1 MEETPNNDRELKK
14 IKAEEKRQEAL
25 KRKKEEENR
34 RKRVIADSI
43 KEIDNVKRSKHVVF
57 KDSDNESDE
66 DMGNDDRQ
74 KNGKHSMK
82 LFEEDDEDDFEENE
96 GDLIKSRHVGKKA
109 AKLMKLESKYGHD
122 ERFHLDSK
130 FLEDDDQEEDE
141 EVEEEGGG
149 GEIRHKERKKD
160 LVRPFNRYDPT
171 NPAHV
176 EWMKKYKEK
185 SGFVEGKSSNEEEH
199 KNEPE
204 KIVVEGQ
211 YFKVDDALKNELCGG
226 SSSFSF
232 LSSIGRPEEKAEI
245 VVVEKPQTQENTTE
259 PPKKKK
265 KEAPKPTPKPIL
277 NSIVVK
283 KFFINPDTKEFRSII
298 ANFRR
303 TQKEENIKNAFKK
316 AQPKLSLC
324 YQSVK
329 KNAKRR
335 LKDNDRKLVY
345 NKFKK

>member
-1 MEETPNNDRELKK
+1 MEETSSNDRELKK

-25 KRKKEEENR
+25 RRKKEEENR

-57 KDSDNESDE
+57 KDSDDESDD
-66 DMGNDDRQ
+66 DMSNDDTQ

-82 LFEEDDEDDFEENE
+82 LFDEDDEDDFEENAE
-96 GDLIKSRHVGKKA
+96 DLIKSRHVGKKA

-141 EVEEEGGG
+141 EVEEEGG
-149 GEIRHKERKKD
+149 EIKHKERKKD

-171 NPAHV
+171 NPVHV

-185 SGFVEGKSSNEEEH
+185 SGFVEAKSSNEEEH

-232 LSSIGRPEEKAEI
+232 LSSIGRPEEKPAI
-245 VVVEKPQTQENTTE
+245 VVEKPQNQENTTE
-259 PPKKKK
+259 PVNKKK
-265 KEAPKPTPKPIL
+265 KEAPKSVPKPML
-277 NSIVVK
+277 NSIVIK
-283 KFFINPDTKEFRSII
+283 KFFINPNTNEFRSII

-324 YQSVK
+324 YQSAK